1 MEDGKSLVIEVNNE
15 TKIFRHGFIDD
26 IVLALKLD
34 NDNSEY
40 VVFFNDDKHHKIK
53 ENSLNTIKDYLKDQY
68 EKGLVQKITVND
80 TFSKTFPSTWN
91 KNILNSDSFSPDNYP
106 ELKGQLEL
114 LNKKLQ
120 HLTSKK
126 YASDIILA
134 FSEKRTVSCEL
145 SKFNTQLLE
154 LLKEQKLPIAL
165 FDKIF
170 AEHKLKTA
178 FLNDFRE
185 FLRANIA
192 AENN

>member
-1 MEDGKSLVIEVNNE
+1 LEDGKSLVIEVNNE